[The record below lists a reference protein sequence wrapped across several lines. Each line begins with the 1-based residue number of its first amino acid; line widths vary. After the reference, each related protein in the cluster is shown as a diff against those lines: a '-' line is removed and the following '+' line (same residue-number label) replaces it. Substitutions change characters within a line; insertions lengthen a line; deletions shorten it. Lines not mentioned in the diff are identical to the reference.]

1 MIFCF
6 FIHFERKSIS
16 SKLMMFR
23 LLRIFKHLK
32 MFLYFKNYSIITSSW
47 SISNRMI
54 NKDFVLIL
62 WRWSCFHQLRNHF
75 FDDVSRWWACFSLI
89 ITLKTIS
96 LINRISC
103 FNNDR
108 IKSLKAFFSWFCNIL
123 FCSSFFASESRWIK
137 AFNVLRFTL
146 NILTSTDMF
155 SVKFSFKNFFA
166 FFISMMMMMKMSF
179 ILTRKKDLFWFEKK
193 VDNQFKNQ
201 IIAIITITN
210 EISEDLW
217 HRIFMKWVI
226 WINFNQ
232 ISDDFQWWWWW

>member
-1 MIFCF
+1 
-6 FIHFERKSIS
+6 
-16 SKLMMFR
+16 
-23 LLRIFKHLK
+23 
-32 MFLYFKNYSIITSSW
+32 
-47 SISNRMI
+47 
-54 NKDFVLIL
+54 
-62 WRWSCFHQLRNHF
+62 
-75 FDDVSRWWACFSLI
+75 
-89 ITLKTIS
+89 
-96 LINRISC
+96 
-103 FNNDR
+103 
-108 IKSLKAFFSWFCNIL
+108 
-123 FCSSFFASESRWIK
+123 
-137 AFNVLRFTL
+137 
-146 NILTSTDMF
+146 MF